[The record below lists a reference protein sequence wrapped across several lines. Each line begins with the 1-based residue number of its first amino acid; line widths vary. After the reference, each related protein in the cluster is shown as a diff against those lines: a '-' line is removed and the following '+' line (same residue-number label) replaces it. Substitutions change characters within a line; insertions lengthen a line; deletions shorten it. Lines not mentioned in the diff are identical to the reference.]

1 MTEPHDQNESM
12 ASLIDRLSS
21 MNEALDAALD
31 AKEFESIHEL
41 VEQRGPI
48 ISALMNEHETNPV
61 NPEDV
66 ERILSFEEKLK
77 KKMRSIQHMLG
88 GELSNSQKHAHAH
101 RMYSRFEPE
110 DSI

>member
-1 MTEPHDQNESM
+1 MTEPHDQNEST
-12 ASLIDRLSS
+12 ASLIDRLTS

-31 AKEFESIHEL
+31 AREFESIHEL
-41 VEQRGPI
+41 VEQRGPV
-48 ISALMNEHETNPV
+48 ISALMKGHETHPV
-61 NPEDV
+61 NPADV

-77 KKMRSIQHMLG
+77 KKMKSIQHMLG
-88 GELSNSQKHAHAH
+88 GELSTSRKHAHAH